1 MFFRGR
7 LTRQALA
14 TTLCRVMSNQSDGL
28 ERELTSFQQGMIAIG
43 GIIGVGLFLGSGAT
57 IGLAGPGVVLTYL
70 LGAIVAWAMGLVLA
84 EMATVYP
91 VAGAFGVYAD
101 EYVGPWAG
109 FLTRLTYWFAETLAL
124 GALVTAVGVYFGYWF
139 PETPGWVFILAAAAL
154 AVGLNALHVGRFGFL
169 ESAFSIIKVA
179 AIVLFVVLGTAIV
192 LGRGFENLT
201 GHGGFFPN
209 GASGVGLALT
219 LVLASFLGVE
229 AVAITAAEAK
239 HPERTVPRAL
249 VGLVGTLIVL
259 YVASMLII
267 VTVTP
272 WRTVAETSGTL
283 TGSPFVKVFAEAGV
297 PYAGGLMNLVVISTA
312 FTAVISHLYLATR
325 MLYSLA
331 REGYAPSALGVVD
344 HGGVP
349 VRALAGS
356 TGGLVLAVV
365 LAAYGQQAFL
375 PLYGTGVSAL
385 LVIWMLIFFCHAR
398 FRRRLPAE
406 KLAAL
411 SVRVPAHPI
420 PSIAASVII
429 LAALATTPWVAGLTW
444 TVPMFLAWLALAGS
458 GYAIWSR
465 RTTK

>member
-1 MFFRGR
+1 MNRHDEDR
-7 LTRQALA
+7 
-14 TTLCRVMSNQSDGL
+14 DGL
-28 ERELTSFQQGMIAIG
+28 ERELTSYQQGMIAVG
-43 GIIGVGLFLGSGAT
+43 CIIGVGLFLGSGAT
-57 IGLAGPGVVLTYL
+57 IGLAGPGVIVTYL
-70 LGAIVAWAMGLVLA
+70 LGAIVALAMGLVLA
-84 EMATVYP
+84 EMATVHP
-91 VAGAFGVYAD
+91 VSGAFGVYAD

-109 FLTRLTYWFAETLAL
+109 FLTRLTYWFAEMLAL

-139 PETPGWVFILAAAAL
+139 PNTPGWIFMLVAAAL
-154 AVGLNALHVGRFGFL
+154 AVSVNALHVGRFGFL
-169 ESAFSIIKVA
+169 ESAFSVLKVA
-179 AIVLFVVLGTAIV
+179 AIALFVVLGTGIV
-192 LGRGFENLT
+192 LRQGFENLT

-219 LVLASFLGVE
+219 LVLASFLGIE
-229 AVAITAAEAK
+229 AVAITAAEARQ
-239 HPERTVPRAL
+239 PERTVPRAL

-259 YVASMLII
+259 YVGSMLIV

-283 TGSPFVKVFAEAGV
+283 TGSPFVTVFTGAGV
-297 PYAGGLMNLVVISTA
+297 PYAGSVMNLVVVSTA
-312 FTAVISHLYLATR
+312 LTAVISHLYLATR

-344 HGGVP
+344 DRGVP
-349 VRALAGS
+349 VRALAVS
-356 TGGLVLAVV
+356 TGGLILAVV

-375 PLYGTGVSAL
+375 PLYGTAVTAL
-385 LVIWMLIFFCHAR
+385 LVIWLLIFFCHAR

-406 KLAAL
+406 KLAGL
-411 SVRVPAHPI
+411 RVRVPAHPL

-444 TVPMFLAWLALAGS
+444 TVPMFLVWLVLAGS

-465 RTTK
+465 RTTH